1 MFLHN
6 GWRRFARS
14 HAIDVGHFD
23 VFKYDGHRDFSVKVF
38 DEIMCCRHYHSD
50 EDTTGQR
57 QDKDDVVSTMF
68 LLCFY
73 LVSICIKQIQYVCNN
88 GEMKCKMIWPAAD
101 QMDRTVGRLVRTDRT
116 ERRIQST
123 SRPKRIKKE
132 GLGR

>member
-1 MFLHN
+1 VSGGANKLWPADVMFDGEGQMFLHN

-68 LLCFY
+68 LLCFKFY
-73 LVSICIKQIQYVCNN
+73 LLKSANLYATF
-88 GEMKCKMIWPAAD
+88 EKC
-101 QMDRTVGRLVRTDRT
+101 
-116 ERRIQST
+116 
-123 SRPKRIKKE
+123 
-132 GLGR
+132 